1 MSKSHDKSGADLPGL
16 GADFAGHWFWDLC
29 KSGLKTTT
37 HDLGFTR
44 QLTHK
49 YGVKLP
55 THDLVCSSVS
65 PGHEQNSTDIL
76 VVAVNFSRCSRNFDW
91 CCDGTSITG
100 LIHRNPR
107 NWFANG
113 GKRGWPTGFHVQSQW
128 LWYSTRNRCL
138 EGLVV
143 FVFWTLYQLGSNL
156 VCSNYLYKVIKIQQL
171 YFWQEMQ
178 LAGTRVPV
186 ATPARTPSCPPQIH
200 GGCSGPEDETI
211 PADLGEQTKQD
222 PRWST

>member
-1 MSKSHDKSGADLPGL
+1 MSKSHDKSGADLPGLGADLPGL

-100 LIHRNPR
+100 LVHRNPE
-107 NWFANG
+107 
-113 GKRGWPTGFHVQSQW
+113 K
-128 LWYSTRNRCL
+128 
-138 EGLVV
+138 
-143 FVFWTLYQLGSNL
+143 L
-156 VCSNYLYKVIKIQQL
+156 VCKWWKTG
-171 YFWQEMQ
+171 
-178 LAGTRVPV
+178 LAYRIPCPV
-186 ATPARTPSCPPQIH
+186 AVIMIFNKKSMPWRT
-200 GGCSGPEDETI
+200 GCVCFLDTLS
-211 PADLGEQTKQD
+211 A
-222 PRWST
+222 W

>member
-1 MSKSHDKSGADLPGL
+1 MSKSHDKSGADLPGLGADLPGL

-76 VVAVNFSRCSRNFDW
+76 VVAVNFSRCSRNF
-91 CCDGTSITG
+91 G
-100 LIHRNPR
+100 LPDSMSSR
-107 NWFANG
+107 
-113 GKRGWPTGFHVQSQW
+113 SD
-128 LWYSTRNRCL
+128 YD
-138 EGLVV
+138 
-143 FVFWTLYQLGSNL
+143 
-156 VCSNYLYKVIKIQQL
+156 IQQEIDAL
-171 YFWQEMQ
+171 KDWLCLFFGHSIS
-178 LAGTRVPV
+178 LV
-186 ATPARTPSCPPQIH
+186 ATWYVLITYIR
-200 GGCSGPEDETI
+200 
-211 PADLGEQTKQD
+211 
-222 PRWST
+222 